1 MSLNGSEIK
10 HVRLRLGLTQK
21 QMARYMGM
29 TQPAVARIERRIGGR
44 KETYGHLA
52 HLCGLVVLGRHGLL
66 AGAMVCWRIVAGWLF
81 SCLSTTWPGGR
92 IGYLYG

>member
-1 MSLNGSEIK
+1 MNLLKFDGSEIK

-29 TQPAVARIERRIGGR
+29 TQPAVARIERRIEGR
-44 KETYGHLA
+44 KETNGHLA

-66 AGAMVCWRIVAGWLF
+66 AELATELK
-81 SCLSTTWPGGR
+81 
-92 IGYLYG
+92 